1 RRRRGPVRVHDR
13 AHGRRLHRPRNLPAR
28 MRATVAIALLLGAA
42 VAAAGAGCG
51 ACHTIAAVDGAD
63 GKVGPPLAHFAD
75 RRYIAGELPN
85 TPENLV
91 RWIMD
96 PQAVEPR
103 TVMPDLDVGEPQAR
117 DIAAYLYRH

>member
-1 RRRRGPVRVHDR
+1 
-13 AHGRRLHRPRNLPAR
+13 

-42 VAAAGAGCG
+42 VAAVGAGCG
-51 ACHTIAAVDGAD
+51 GGRSVVAVLGGNADDAPKLIAAYGCGSCHTIAGVDGAD

-96 PQAVEPR
+96 PQAVEPG

>member
-1 RRRRGPVRVHDR
+1 
-13 AHGRRLHRPRNLPAR
+13 
-28 MRATVAIALLLGAA
+28 MRARIAVALLLGAA
-42 VAAAGAGCG
+42 VSAAAAGCGGDRSAVAVPGGNAADGPKLIVAYGCG
-51 ACHTIAAVDGAD
+51 SCHTIAGVEGAD

-75 RRYIAGELPN
+75 RRYIAGQLPN

-96 PQAVEPR
+96 PQAAEPG